1 MRSFIKLGGTL
12 LGFLPVHTL
21 AFHLKDGH
29 VIRKR
34 ANCFALSTTTYRLK
48 YAPGETIF
56 RLGPDYPI
64 IAINCEKTRW
74 RFGWVDEDKYDIDK

>member
-21 AFHLKDGH
+21 AFHLEHGH

-34 ANCFALSTTTYRLK
+34 VNCFRLTNSSYTFK
-48 YAPGETIF
+48 AAPGEKATL
-56 RLGPDYPI
+56 RMLNYPVV
-64 IAINCEKTRW
+64 AINHEKTRW
-74 RFGWVDEDKYDIDK
+74 RFGWEDADKFEPDK